1 MHELSLAVEIVRLL
15 ESHATEL
22 QRITRL
28 TLDIGTLSCVD
39 EQALRTALASAMAGT
54 LAAGADIEIHTVEAQ
69 ARCQDCG
76 QTFQPP
82 DRIEPCPHCGSFK
95 KTWLKGEDFRLRSVE
110 GLSASP

>member
-1 MHELSLAVEIVRLL
+1 MHELSLAVEIVGLL
-15 ESHATEL
+15 ESHAHEL

-39 EQALRTALASAMAGT
+39 EQALRTALESALAGT
-54 LAAGADIEIHTVEAQ
+54 LAEGANIAIQTIVAQ

-95 KTWLKGEDFRLRSVE
+95 KTWLKGEDFKLRSVE
-110 GLSASP
+110 GIPA